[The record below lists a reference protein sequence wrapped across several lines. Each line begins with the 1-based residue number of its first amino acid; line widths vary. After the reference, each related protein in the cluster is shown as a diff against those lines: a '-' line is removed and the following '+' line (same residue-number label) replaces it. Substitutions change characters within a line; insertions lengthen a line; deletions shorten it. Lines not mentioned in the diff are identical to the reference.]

1 MLGQVRENAVHSLQP
16 PPELDLLL
24 FGGGHAHV
32 AVLRAL
38 AMAPWPGVRVTLVT
52 REVLAPYSGMLPA
65 HVAGTLSWEAM
76 HIDLGPLARAGGV
89 RLVEAEVTGIDAAQ
103 RQLHFAD
110 RPPLSYDVLSVDSG
124 ITPALDEVPGARGQ
138 VLPTKPIATFLPR
151 LTEALEAQREAL
163 AAGQPIRVVG
173 AGAAGVELALALRA
187 RLGPA
192 VSLELLV
199 AGERI
204 LPALPARVGRKA
216 RAALAAAGVA
226 VRFEAR
232 VTAVEDG
239 PTLRLASGEALP
251 AALVLWAT
259 HAAPPAWL
267 ASSGLALDKAGFLA
281 VGETLQSLSH
291 SEVFAAGDVAALTH
305 APRPKSGVYAVRAGP
320 VLTDNLKAFIAGHPL
335 RPFKPQRR
343 ALYLLNLGD
352 GRSLAAHP
360 WLPAWVGR
368 PLWRLKLAIDE
379 RFMARFRLPPMAE
392 GSAAPSLLA
401 RMGAERGVALMRCE
415 GCGSKLGPDTLRAGL
430 AGLPGGARP
439 VEDATPVA
447 GAGGLWQSIDGFP
460 LPVDD
465 LYLGGRLAAQ
475 HALSDLYALG
485 LEPRQA
491 WALATV
497 PVASDRLMARDL
509 GQLMAGAEATLS
521 AAGCELA
528 GGHSLEGPRAELAL
542 TVLGAEA
549 PGSAPLLKGG
559 GQAGDVLI
567 LTKALGVGVALAASA
582 KGTAPSSLRQGAL
595 ALMLE
600 PSAPAL
606 PVLRAHGVRALTD
619 VTGFGLLGHALEI
632 AEASGLGL
640 TLDPSAPVALDGVL
654 PLLAAGEGAQLS
666 EANAGPLAQANWI
679 GVSPEDPQVRL
690 LCDPQTCGGLLAAV
704 PAATAEACLQA
715 LQDAGFASARAVGRL
730 RVEAGLFLSEAH
742 PHD

>member
-1 MLGQVRENAVHSLQP
+1 
-16 PPELDLLL
+16 
-24 FGGGHAHV
+24 
-32 AVLRAL
+32 
-38 AMAPWPGVRVTLVT
+38 
-52 REVLAPYSGMLPA
+52 MLPA
-65 HVAGTLSWEAM
+65 HVAGALSWEAM

-89 RLVEAEVTGIDAAQ
+89 RLIEAEVTGIDAAQ
-103 RQLHFAD
+103 RQLQFAD
-110 RPPLSYDVLSVDSG
+110 RPSLSYDVLSVDSG
-124 ITPALDEVPGARGQ
+124 ITPALDEVPGARGK
-138 VLPTKPIATFLPR
+138 VLPTKPISTFLPR
-151 LTEALEAQREAL
+151 LTAALEAQHDAL
-163 AAGQPIRVVG
+163 NAGQPIRVVG
-173 AGAAGVELALALRA
+173 GGAAGVELALALRA

-192 VSLELLV
+192 IALELLA

-216 RAALAAAGVA
+216 LEALSAAGIA

-239 PTLRLASGEALP
+239 PRLRLASGEALP

-259 HAAPPAWL
+259 QAAPPDWL
-267 ASSGLALDKAGFLA
+267 ATSGLALDEGGFLA
-281 VGETLQSLSH
+281 VGETLQSRSH
-291 SEVFAAGDVAALTH
+291 PEVFAVGDVAALTH

-320 VLTDNLKAFIAGHPL
+320 VLTENLKAFIAGQPQ

-360 WLPAWVGR
+360 WLPAWVGQS
-368 PLWRLKLAIDE
+368 LWRLKLAIDE

-392 GSAAPSLLA
+392 AEAAPSLVA
-401 RMGAERGVALMRCE
+401 GTGEGRGVALMRCE

-430 AGLPGGARP
+430 ATLPGEAKP

-447 GAGGLWQSIDGFP
+447 GAPGLWQSIDGFP

-485 LEPRQA
+485 LEPRQG

-549 PGSAPLLKGG
+549 PGSAPLLKSGA
-559 GQAGDVLI
+559 QAEDVLI

-582 KGTAPSSLRQGAL
+582 KGAASSRIRQAAL

-619 VTGFGLLGHALEI
+619 VTGFGLLGHALEL
-632 AEASGLGL
+632 AKASGLGL
-640 TLDPSAPVALDGVL
+640 TLDPAAPVALDGVL
-654 PLLAAGEGAQLS
+654 PLLAAGEGAQLT
-666 EANAGPLAQANWI
+666 EANAAPLSMI
-679 GVSPEDPQVRL
+679 EGKGVDLGDPRVRL

-704 PAATAEACLQA
+704 PAPQAEACLQA
-715 LQDAGFASARAVGRL
+715 LQDAGFTSARAVGRL
-730 RVEAGLFLSEAH
+730 TANSGLSLSEAH
-742 PHD
+742 LHD

>member
-32 AVLRAL
+32 AVLRSL
-38 AMAPWPGVRVTLVT
+38 AMAPWPGVRATLVT

-65 HVAGTLSWEAM
+65 HVAGALSWEAM

-89 RLVEAEVTGIDAAQ
+89 RLIEAEVTGVDAAQ

-124 ITPALDEVPGARGQ
+124 ITPALDEVPGARGK
-138 VLPTKPIATFLPR
+138 VLPTKPISTFLPR
-151 LTEALEAQREAL
+151 LTGALEAQRDTL

-173 AGAAGVELALALRA
+173 GGAAGVELALALRA

-192 VSLELLV
+192 VALELLT
-199 AGERI
+199 AGANI
-204 LPALPARVGRKA
+204 LPALPARVGCKA
-216 RAALAAAGVA
+216 LKALSAAGIT

-232 VTAVEDG
+232 VAAVEDG

-259 HAAPPAWL
+259 QAAPPAWL
-267 ASSGLALDKAGFLA
+267 ATSALALDEGGFLA
-281 VGETLQSLSH
+281 VGETLQSRSH
-291 SEVFAAGDVAALTH
+291 PEVFAAGDVAALTH

-320 VLTDNLKAFIAGHPL
+320 VLTENLKAFIAGQPL

-392 GSAAPSLLA
+392 AEAAPSLLA
-401 RMGAERGVALMRCE
+401 GRGEGRGVALMRCE
-415 GCGSKLGPDTLRAGL
+415 GCGSKLGPETLRAGL
-430 AGLPGGARP
+430 AALPGEAKP

-447 GAGGLWQSIDGFP
+447 GAPGLWQSIDGFP

-485 LEPRQA
+485 LEPRQG

-509 GQLMAGAEATLS
+509 GQLMAGAEATLA

-549 PGSAPLLKGG
+549 PGSAPLLKSGA
-559 GQAGDVLI
+559 QAEDVLI
-567 LTKALGVGVALAASA
+567 LTKSLGVGVALAASA
-582 KGTAPSSLRQGAL
+582 KGAASSRIRQAAL

-619 VTGFGLLGHALEI
+619 VTGFGLLGHALEL
-632 AEASGLGL
+632 AKASGLGL
-640 TLDPSAPVALDGVL
+640 TLDPAAPVALDGVL
-654 PLLAAGEGAQLS
+654 PLLAAGEGAQLT
-666 EANAGPLAQANWI
+666 EANAAPLSVAEGKNADLA
-679 GVSPEDPQVRL
+679 DPRVRL

-704 PAATAEACLQA
+704 PPSRAEACLQA
-715 LQDAGFASARAVGRL
+715 LQDAGFTSARAVGRI
-730 RVEAGLFLSEAH
+730 RAEAGLSLGEVH

>member
-1 MLGQVRENAVHSLQP
+1 MLGQVREHAVHSLQP

-32 AVLRAL
+32 AVLRSL

-65 HVAGTLSWEAM
+65 HVAGALSWEAM

-89 RLVEAEVTGIDAAQ
+89 RLIEAEVTAVDAAQ

-110 RPPLSYDVLSVDSG
+110 RPPLTYDVLSVDSG
-124 ITPALDEVPGARGQ
+124 ITPALDEVPGARGK
-138 VLPTKPIATFLPR
+138 VLPTKPISTFLPR
-151 LTEALEAQREAL
+151 LTAALEAQRSAL
-163 AAGQPIRVVG
+163 EAGQAIRVVG
-173 AGAAGVELALALRA
+173 GGAAGVELALALRA

-192 VSLELLV
+192 VALELLT

-204 LPALPARVGRKA
+204 LPALPVRVGRKA
-216 RAALAAAGVA
+216 LSALGEARIA
-226 VRFEAR
+226 VHFGAR
-232 VTAVEDG
+232 VTAVEPG

-259 HAAPPAWL
+259 QAAPPAWL
-267 ASSGLALDKAGFLA
+267 ASSGLALDEGGFLA
-281 VGETLQSLSH
+281 VGQTLQSLSH
-291 SEVFAAGDVAALTH
+291 PEVFAAGDVAALTH

-320 VLTDNLKAFIAGHPL
+320 VLTENLKAFITGQPL

-379 RFMARFRLPPMAE
+379 RFMARFRLPPMADPAVE
-392 GSAAPSLLA
+392 PSLVRRGPAAPA
-401 RMGAERGVALMRCE
+401 VAAMRCE

-430 AGLPGGARP
+430 AALPGDAKP

-447 GAGGLWQSIDGFP
+447 GAPGLWQSIDGFP

-509 GQLMAGAEATLS
+509 GQLMAGAEAALF
-521 AAGCELA
+521 AAGCDLA
-528 GGHSLEGPRAELAL
+528 GGHSLEGPRAALAL
-542 TVLGAEA
+542 TVLGAED
-549 PGSAPLLKGG
+549 PGASPLLKSGA
-559 GQAGDVLI
+559 QAGDVLI

-582 KGTAPSSLRQGAL
+582 KGAASSTVRQAAL

-606 PVLRAHGVRALTD
+606 PILRAHGVRALTD

-640 TLDPSAPVALDGVL
+640 QLDPAGPGALNGVL
-654 PLLAAGEGAQLS
+654 PLLAAGEGAQLT
-666 EANAGPLAQANWI
+666 EANAAPLGGAEMR
-679 GVSPEDPQVRL
+679 GVDAKAPRVRL

-704 PAATAEACLQA
+704 PASEAGACLHA
-715 LQDAGFASARAVGRL
+715 LRDAGFASARAVGRL
-730 RVEAGLFLSEAH
+730 TRGGGLCLSEGTH
-742 PHD
+742 HD

>member
-1 MLGQVRENAVHSLQP
+1 MLGQVMENAVHSLQP

-32 AVLRAL
+32 TVLRSL

-65 HVAGTLSWEAM
+65 HVARDLSWEAM

-89 RLVEAEVTGIDAAQ
+89 RLIEAEVTGIDAAQ

-110 RPPLSYDVLSVDSG
+110 RPPLTYDVLSVDSG
-124 ITPALDEVPGARGQ
+124 ITPALDEVPGARGK
-138 VLPTKPIATFLPR
+138 VLPTKPISTFLPR
-151 LTEALEAQREAL
+151 LTAALEAQRSAL
-163 AAGQPIRVVG
+163 EAGQAIRVVG
-173 AGAAGVELALALRA
+173 GGAAGVELALALRA

-192 VSLELLV
+192 VALELL
-199 AGERI
+199 AARAHI

-216 RAALAAAGVA
+216 QRALAAAGIA

-259 HAAPPAWL
+259 QAAPPAWL
-267 ASSGLALDKAGFLA
+267 ASSGFALDEAGFLA

-291 SEVFAAGDVAALTH
+291 PEVFAAGDVAALTH

-320 VLTDNLKAFIAGHPL
+320 ALTENLKAFIAGQPL

-360 WLPAWVGR
+360 WLPAWAGR

-379 RFMARFRLPPMAE
+379 RFMARFRQPPMAE
-392 GSAAPSLLA
+392 PALARSLVKRGDAAPA
-401 RMGAERGVALMRCE
+401 VASMRCE
-415 GCGSKLGPDTLRAGL
+415 GCGSKLGMDVLRAGL
-430 AGLPGGARP
+430 APLGAAEA
-439 VEDATPVA
+439 VEDAVPVA
-447 GAGGLWQSIDGFP
+447 GAAGLWQSIDGFP

-497 PVASDRLMARDL
+497 PVASDGLMGRDL
-509 GQLMAGAEATLS
+509 AQLMAGAQAALQ
-521 AAGCELA
+521 AAGCSLA
-528 GGHSLEGPRAELAL
+528 GGHSLEGAQASLGL
-542 TVLGAEA
+542 TVLGEA
-549 PGSAPLLKGG
+549 TAPPLLKGG

-567 LTKALGVGVALAASA
+567 LTKALGVGVALAATA
-582 KGTAPSSLRQGAL
+582 KGVAPSGLRRAAL
-595 ALMLE
+595 ALMAEGSGGAVPL
-600 PSAPAL
+600 
-606 PVLRAHGVRALTD
+606 LRAHGVRALTD
-619 VTGFGLLGHALEI
+619 VTGFGLLGHALEM
-632 AEASGLGL
+632 AEAAGLGL
-640 TLDPSAPVALDGVL
+640 SLRADGPAALPGVL
-654 PLLAAGEGAQLS
+654 PLLAEGEGAQLAQS
-666 EANAGPLAQANWI
+666 NRGPLAGANLE
-679 GVSPEDPQVRL
+679 GLALADPRL
-690 LCDPQTCGGLLAAV
+690 GLLADPQTCGGLLAAV
-704 PAATAEACLQA
+704 PEAEAQACLAA
-715 LQDAGFASARAVGRL
+715 LQQAGFSTARIVGQFMEHPGL
-730 RVEAGLFLSEAH
+730 KLEAT
-742 PHD
+742 P

>member
-1 MLGQVRENAVHSLQP
+1 MHSLQP

-32 AVLRAL
+32 AVLRSL
-38 AMAPWPGVRVTLVT
+38 AMGPWPGVRVTLVT
-52 REVLAPYSGMLPA
+52 REGLAPYSGMLPA
-65 HVAGTLSWEAM
+65 HVAGDLSWEAM

-89 RLVEAEVTGIDAAQ
+89 RLIEAEVVGVDATQ
-103 RQLHFAD
+103 RQLRFAD
-110 RPPLSYDVLSVDSG
+110 RPPLSYDVLSVDCG
-124 ITPALDEVPGARGQ
+124 ITPALDEVPGAPGK
-138 VLPTKPIATFLPR
+138 VLATKPISTFLPR
-151 LTEALEAQREAL
+151 LAAALEAKHDAL

-173 AGAAGVELALALRA
+173 GGAAGVELALALRA
-187 RLGPA
+187 RLGA
-192 VSLELLV
+192 AITLELFT
-199 AGERI
+199 AGDCI
-204 LPALPARVGRKA
+204 LPTLPPRARRKA
-216 RAALAAAGVA
+216 LRALAAAKIV

-239 PTLRLASGEALP
+239 PTLRLATGEAFP

-259 HAAPPAWL
+259 QAAPPAWL
-267 ASSGLALDKAGFLA
+267 ASSGLALDQAGFLA
-281 VGETLQSLSH
+281 VGATLQSLSH
-291 SEVFAAGDVAALTH
+291 PEVFAAGDVAALTH

-320 VLTDNLKAFIAGHPL
+320 VLTKNLHAFIAGKTL

-368 PLWRLKLAIDE
+368 PLWRLKQAIDE
-379 RFMARFRLPPMAE
+379 RFMARFRLPPMPE
-392 GSAAPSLLA
+392 PEAAPSLLSG
-401 RMGAERGVALMRCE
+401 RGEGLGVAPMRCE
-415 GCGSKLGPDTLRAGL
+415 GCGSKLGPATLRAGL
-430 AGLPGGARP
+430 AALSGSGNS

-447 GAGGLWQSIDGFP
+447 GASGLWQSVDGFP

-497 PVASDRLMARDL
+497 PVASDGLMARDL
-509 GQLMAGAEATLS
+509 EQLMAGAEATLS
-521 AAGCELA
+521 AAGCVLA
-528 GGHSLEGPRAELAL
+528 GGHSLEGLRAELAL
-542 TVLGAEA
+542 TVLGAETS
-549 PGSAPLLKGG
+549 GSAPLLKSGA
-559 GQAGDVLI
+559 QDGDALI

-582 KGTAPSSLRQGAL
+582 KGAAPSTVRGAAL
-595 ALMLE
+595 DLMLE

-606 PVLRAHGVRALTD
+606 LVLRAHGVRALTD

-640 TLDPSAPVALDGVL
+640 LLDPAAPAALDGVL
-654 PLLAAGEGAQLS
+654 SLLATGEGAQLA
-666 EANAGPLAQANWI
+666 EANAAPLSHMEGL
-679 GVSPEDPQVRL
+679 GVSLTDPRVRL

-704 PAATAEACLQA
+704 PASQASACLQA
-715 LQDAGFASARAVGRL
+715 LQSAGFASARVVGGLRAGGGLSLGKARL
-730 RVEAGLFLSEAH
+730 
-742 PHD
+742 HD